1 MGRRT
6 TPLPQCLR
14 GRVFT
19 RAEALGSGLTANR
32 LRGPAVR
39 RLHRDVYVDADTPLT
54 VDLRIDAALLAVRDS
69 APLVAGQFAARCWA
83 LPEPLRAFGTADPL
97 LTAPVTIAVSR
108 TSRRDDRD
116 GIDVAEVLLPP
127 EHLREW
133 RGRQLLAP
141 ARLFVDLAESWQ
153 LEDLVAFADAALH
166 NHLVTVEELER
177 AVEWAWHRRGV
188 VLARLAL
195 TLVDPAAE
203 SPMESRLRLLLVLAG
218 LPRPE
223 ANRAVRVGSRVVARP
238 DLRYPEYRLAI
249 EYDGEDHADASERS
263 RDERRRVQLRELG
276 WVVLS
281 FTREEVLREPWLV
294 VARVASELRARGAT
308 W

>member
-1 MGRRT
+1 MGRRA
-6 TPLPQCLR
+6 TPLPLCLR

-19 RAEALGSGLTANR
+19 RAEALSSGVTANR

-69 APLVAGQFAARCWA
+69 NPAVAGQFAARCWA
-83 LPEPLRAFGTADPL
+83 LPEPLRAYGTADPL
-97 LTAPVTIAVSR
+97 LSAPVTIAVSR
-108 TSRRDDRD
+108 ANRRDNRD
-116 GIDVAEVLLPP
+116 DIDVAEVLLPP
-127 EHLREW
+127 EHLRAW
-133 RGRQLLAP
+133 RSRQLLAP

-166 NHLVTVEELER
+166 THLVTVEELER
-177 AVEWAWHRRGV
+177 AAKWAWHRRGV

-195 TLVDPAAE
+195 TLVNPAAE
-203 SPMESRLRLLLVLAG
+203 SPMESRLRLVLVLAG
-218 LPRPE
+218 LPCPEVNRP
-223 ANRAVRVGSRVVARP
+223 VRVGGKVVRP
-238 DLRYPEYRLAI
+238 DLRYLEYKVAI

-281 FTREEVLREPWLV
+281 FTREEVLREPWVV
-294 VARVASELRARGAT
+294 VARVAGELRARGAT